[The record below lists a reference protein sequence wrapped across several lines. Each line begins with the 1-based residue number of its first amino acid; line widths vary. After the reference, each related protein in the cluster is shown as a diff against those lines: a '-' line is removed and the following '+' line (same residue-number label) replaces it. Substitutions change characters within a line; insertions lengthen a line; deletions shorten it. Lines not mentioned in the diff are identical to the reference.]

1 MPTLDFPSKYKNELQ
16 GIIREYIPDA
26 EVWAFGSRINQ
37 QSHESSDLD
46 LAVRNIQASG
56 SLEKF
61 KSAITNSNIPILI
74 DILNWENIPQ
84 SFKEEILKQHV
95 VIYKPMQEPEK

>member
-1 MPTLDFPSKYKNELQ
+1 MPTLELPSKYREELES
-16 GIIREYIPDA
+16 IIKEYIPNA

-46 LAVRNIQASG
+46 LAVRNIHAPASFD
-56 SLEKF
+56 KF
-61 KSAITNSNIPILI
+61 KSAIINSNIPILI

-84 SFKEEILKQHV
+84 SFKDEILRQHV
-95 VIYKPMQEPEK
+95 VIYTPDK

>member
-1 MPTLDFPSKYKNELQ
+1 MPVLELPSKYRDELEN
-16 GIIREYIPDA
+16 IIQEYIPNA

-37 QSHESSDLD
+37 QNHESSDLD
-46 LAVRNIQASG
+46 LAIHNIQAST
-56 SLEKF
+56 LLDKF

-84 SFKEEILKQHV
+84 SFKDEILKQHV
-95 VIYKPMQEPEK
+95 VIYKPGK

>member
-1 MPTLDFPSKYKNELQ
+1 MPVLELPSKYRDELES
-16 GIIREYIPDA
+16 IIQEYIPNA

-37 QSHESSDLD
+37 QNHESSDLD
-46 LAVRNIQASG
+46 LAIHNIQAST
-56 SLEKF
+56 SLDKF

-84 SFKEEILKQHV
+84 SFKDEILKQHV
-95 VIYKPMQEPEK
+95 VIYKPGK